1 MFVEGSV
8 RKGPN
13 VCVVGGGIGGLATA
27 AALIHIAGY
36 EDVCVLEKRRCV
48 QCNTAASAAVQL
60 GPNGLRA
67 LRAIG
72 GEKFLEEVLQ
82 NGSTLQGNIIYPST
96 QLGGSSNQNNFYAS
110 RTNNTSLDNLP
121 ELMIRWDV
129 LQSLLGTLL
138 PPSVGVQSQVGQDIA
153 GYRILVGSSQ
163 EDDDKEVVSR
173 TIVELINT
181 DHQPFVIPDR
191 ENRFSL
197 VVAADGINSLFRSLI
212 HAKQTIS
219 TNPQIACRENIQD
232 LGRINFKAVVPVDLS
247 ECINADQFRNNTTY
261 CYFPPHSGIACF
273 AGPAGKGYTYWA
285 VSLMMTTAD
294 SIVQKPA
301 QEISGEDQETESYF
315 GWDIHIQHES
325 SQVAIKERLLE
336 LLTSK
341 LNIPPEWDFIVPLIT
356 QTDASSLRMIRSE
369 EVPINDHSLVSTDGC
384 VVLVGDAA
392 HAMSASYGQAAS
404 FALEDAVTLAICLRN
419 NPIEGVTTALHEYS
433 QRRVSRCLE
442 MQRQA
447 ADRAAKQ
454 LRGEPTEDISSWIY
468 QWSIE

>member
-1 MFVEGSV
+1 M
-8 RKGPN
+8 PT

-27 AALIHIAGY
+27 AALIHVAGY
-36 EDVCVLEKRRCV
+36 DDVCILEKRK
-48 QCNTAASAAVQL
+48 CNKSSAAVQL

-72 GEKFLEEVLQ
+72 GEKFLEEVLHH
-82 NGSTLQGNIIYPST
+82 GSTLEGNIVYPPPAP
-96 QLGGSSNQNNFYAS
+96 LGGSPTQNYFYAS
-110 RTNNTSLDNLP
+110 RTNTDNISQDNLP

-138 PPSVGVQSQVGQDIA
+138 PPSVQVQSQVGQDIA
-153 GYRILVGSSQ
+153 GYHLLAGTSQ
-163 EDDDKEVVSR
+163 EDDKEVVFKTTVKLINIDHQ
-173 TIVELINT
+173 TIV
-181 DHQPFVIPDR
+181 IPNR
-191 ENRFSL
+191 ENHFSL
-197 VVAADGINSLFRSLI
+197 VVAADGINSLFRSLV
-212 HAKQTIS
+212 HAKQTIA
-219 TNPQIACRENIQD
+219 TNPQMSCRENIQD
-232 LGRINFKAVVPVDLS
+232 LGRINCKAVVPVELS
-247 ECINADQFRNNTTY
+247 ECINPDHFRNNTTY
-261 CYFPPHSGIACF
+261 CYFPPQSGIACF

-285 VSLMMTTAD
+285 VSMTTTTAD
-294 SIVQKPA
+294 SIVREPA
-301 QEISGEDQETESYF
+301 QVESGQDQEIPSYF
-315 GWDIHIQHES
+315 GWDNNIQMES
-325 SQVAIKERLLE
+325 AQEAIKERLLD

-341 LNIPPEWDFIVPLIT
+341 LNTPPEWDFIVPLIT
-356 QTDASSLRMIRSE
+356 RTDASSLRMIRSE
-369 EVPINDHSLVSTDGC
+369 EVPINDCSLVSTDGC

-404 FALEDAVTLAICLRN
+404 FALEDAVTLAVCLRN
-419 NPIEGVTTALHEYS
+419 NPVDKVTSALNEYS